1 MPLIVCSLRERS
13 TSTSP
18 YRHGY
23 AQAAR
28 QALAWTGTKYA
39 PPQEGADAF
48 VASWDELIENIG
60 HKTRAL
66 TAA

>member
-1 MPLIVCSLRERS
+1 VER
-13 TSTSP
+13 
-18 YRHGY
+18 RADEGGVGVQHDANGI
-23 AQAAR
+23 ARFVAAGVDGDALAAR
-28 QALAWTGTKYA
+28 LQ
-39 PPQEGADAF
+39 QEGADAF

>member
-1 MPLIVCSLRERS
+1 LAP
-13 TSTSP
+13 
-18 YRHGY
+18 
-23 AQAAR
+23 AR
-28 QALAWTGTKYA
+28 QRGRLQ
-39 PPQEGADAF
+39 QEGADAF

>member
-1 MPLIVCSLRERS
+1 MTYVAVAS
-13 TSTSP
+13 SP
-18 YRHGY
+18 RL
-23 AQAAR
+23 Q
-28 QALAWTGTKYA
+28 
-39 PPQEGADAF
+39 QEGADAF